1 MMRMVL
7 MSVGTLSLGL
17 GFLGIA
23 LPLVPATPFLLLAA
37 YCFARSSPRLHNWLV
52 EHRLLGGP
60 IRRFREGRPLPR
72 AQLVSTLGVLWISI
86 LVSAIAVDLLW
97 ARVILVACAASV
109 TTWLLVRQ
117 LRRT

>member
-1 MMRMVL
+1 MML
-7 MSVGTLSLGL
+7 MGVGTLSLGL

-60 IRRFREGRPLPR
+60 IRRFREGRPLPP
-72 AQLVSTLGVLWISI
+72 AQLVTTLGVLWLSIVISA
-86 LVSAIAVDLLW
+86 VAVDLLW
-97 ARVILVACAASV
+97 ARLILLACAVSV

-117 LRRT
+117 FRRR